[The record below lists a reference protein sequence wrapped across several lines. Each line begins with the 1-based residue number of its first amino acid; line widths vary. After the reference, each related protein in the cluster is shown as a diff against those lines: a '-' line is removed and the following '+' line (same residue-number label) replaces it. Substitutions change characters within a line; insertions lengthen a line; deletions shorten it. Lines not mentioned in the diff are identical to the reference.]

1 MMNRKLAWVV
11 TLSVTLLLGVF
22 FIYPAGM
29 VVKQA
34 FEGTGANGETIWT
47 LDFIT
52 SVFSNPIY
60 REGLWNALMM
70 GVFSTLLTLVIAFP
84 LALIAHRYD
93 FFGKK
98 FLGILVLA
106 PMILPPFVG
115 AVGIKQM
122 LGVNGAFNA
131 LLIELGMMDGSTPF
145 DWLAEGRFAGIVM
158 MNALHLYPILYM
170 NIAAALANLDPA
182 MEQVAENLGCPPWKR
197 FFRITLPLAMPGVFA
212 GSSLVFIWSFTE
224 LGVPLV
230 FDYARIAPVQIF
242 DGIKGLERNPTPY
255 ALTAILLVVAAVVF
269 ALAKLVMGRAPL
281 GTAPRPKG
289 RVDSKRLGGFKG
301 LACTGLFVG
310 VFVVASIPHV
320 GVLLLSI
327 AERWYG
333 TVIPDEL
340 TMRHYLEALGNG
352 LVVPSIQ
359 NSLLYAGT
367 ATLLSV
373 MIGLGVAWVVV
384 RSDLKFRGLLDSLV
398 MLPLAVP
405 GLVMAFG
412 YLALSQEGKPF
423 HFLVGA
429 GGSPFML
436 LVLAYGIRRLPY
448 VVRAAVAGLQ
458 QSDPVLEEAAKS
470 LGATPLRMMRR
481 VAVPLIAANLA
492 AGAILGFAFSMLEV
506 SDSLI
511 LAQQSQHYPITKA
524 IYTLLSTLGN
534 GTELAAALG
543 VWAMVFLSVAIMG
556 AAVLGG
562 KRGGLFKV

>member
-1 MMNRKLAWVV
+1 MNRKLAIIISLIV
-11 TLSVTLLLGVF
+11 LGLMAVF

-34 FEGTGANGETIWT
+34 FQATDADGNTVWT
-47 LDFIT
+47 LNFIS
-52 SVFSNPIY
+52 SVFSDPIY

-70 GVFSTLLTLVIAFP
+70 GLVSTALTLLLAFP
-84 LALIAHRYD
+84 LALVAHRYD
-93 FFGKK
+93 FIGKK

-131 LLIELGMMDGSTPF
+131 FLIDVGMMDKALPF
-145 DWLAEGRFAGIVM
+145 DWLAEGRFLGIVV

-182 MEQVAENLGCPPWKR
+182 MEQAAENLGCPPWKR
-197 FFRITLPLAMPGVFA
+197 FFKITLPLAMPGVFA

-242 DGIKGLERNPTPY
+242 DGLKGLDSNPVPY
-255 ALTAILLVVAAVVF
+255 ALTAILLVVAATVF
-269 ALAKLVMGRAPL
+269 GLAKLVMGRAPL

-289 RVDSKRLGGFKG
+289 RSDGKTLRGAKG
-301 LACTGLFVG
+301 LMCAAFFLCTFLI
-310 VFVVASIPHV
+310 ASIPHIGV
-320 GVLLLSI
+320 VLLSL

-340 TMRHYLEALGNG
+340 KMRHYLEALGNG

-359 NSLLYAGT
+359 NSLMYAGT
-367 ATLLSV
+367 ATILAV
-373 MIGLGVAWVVV
+373 IIGLCVAWVVV
-384 RSDLKFRGLLDSLV
+384 RSDLKFRGALDALV

-423 HFLVGA
+423 AFLVGA
-429 GGSPFML
+429 GGSPFFL
-436 LVLAYGIRRLPY
+436 LVIAYCIRRLPY

-458 QSDPVLEEAAKS
+458 QSNPVLEEAARS
-470 LGATPLRMMRR
+470 LGASPLSMMRK
-481 VAVPLIAANLA
+481 VSIPLIGANLA
-492 AGAILGFAFSMLEV
+492 AGAILGFAFAMLEV

-511 LAQQSQHYPITKA
+511 LAQQAQHYPITKA